1 MNCFQ
6 GIGRMKHIDGKNY
19 FEDGDVLYEVL
30 ATGKDGEY
38 EVSEV
43 GVTVEDDV
51 NYGRRT
57 HLRGKSKSWYQGDE
71 FSSYQGLYL
80 TKEAAQK
87 RVDELKN
94 RFNSN

>member
-6 GIGRMKHIDGKNY
+6 GIGRMKHIDGKYY

-43 GVTVEDDV
+43 GVTIEDDV

-87 RVDELKN
+87 RVDELKK